1 MEQLNY
7 LKQKMIPIVN
17 QCLKIHGGGES
28 YFDELDG
35 LIKNDIELMVTYL
48 KYAVEKEK
56 IENVV
61 VSGEIGLILSKLIS
75 KKIIPM
81 DVNLICL
88 NGGLRKGEEP
98 VGTIPRYQSFK
109 AIFFDDSYYSGKTA
123 MAVHDYIH
131 KCGGTIVKNY
141 VFYDGCLKKHDD
153 VDSLYRYYKQA
164 EISVSCEEVGGE
176 NVNFD
181 D

>member
-1 MEQLNY
+1 
-7 LKQKMIPIVN
+7 
-17 QCLKIHGGGES
+17 
-28 YFDELDG
+28 
-35 LIKNDIELMVTYL
+35 
-48 KYAVEKEK
+48 
-56 IENVV
+56 
-61 VSGEIGLILSKLIS
+61 
-75 KKIIPM
+75 M

-153 VDSLYRYYKQA
+153 VDSLYRYYK
-164 EISVSCEEVGGE
+164 
-176 NVNFD
+176 
-181 D
+181 

>member
-7 LKQKMIPIVN
+7 LKQNMISIVN

-153 VDSLYRYYKQA
+153 VDSLYRYYK
-164 EISVSCEEVGGE
+164 
-176 NVNFD
+176 
-181 D
+181 